1 MTPTIRPRRTVV
13 AVLVTAVGVCL
24 ASVVIVVAVSVVDR
38 TGDSARAGG
47 AASAVIPHDMPLP
60 RTSPSTTPPPRA
72 PLTGRTVVLDPGH
85 NRDNA
90 LFPAEINRLV
100 DAGGFLKPCNTTG
113 TATNDGIPEATL
125 NWELA
130 LALQVRLEDRGATV
144 ILTRNANAGW
154 GPCIDE
160 RAAIANRAGA
170 GLLLSLHGDGAAAA
184 AHGFHVIQPGVL
196 PGYTDD
202 IAADSQRAALDVRD
216 ALVAAGLS
224 PSTYIGSQGLD
235 VRTDLGTLN
244 RADVPAVMLEA
255 GNLRNADDAALLT
268 GAAGRARI
276 ADALTAAIID
286 FLNG

>member
-1 MTPTIRPRRTVV
+1 MTPTRPRRRVV
-13 AVLVTAVGVCL
+13 AVLVATVGVCL
-24 ASVVIVVAVSVVDR
+24 ASVVVVAAMAADR
-38 TGDSARAGG
+38 SGDSARA
-47 AASAVIPHDMPLP
+47 AETASAVITQDMPLP
-60 RTSPSTTPPPRA
+60 RTSPSTTAPPRA

-90 LFPAEINRLV
+90 LFPAEIGRLV
-100 DAGGFLKPCNTTG
+100 DAGGFLKQCNTVG

-125 NWELA
+125 NWDLA

-144 ILTRNANAGW
+144 ILTRNVNAGW

-255 GNLRNADDAALLT
+255 GNLRNADDAAMLT

-276 ADALTAAIID
+276 ADALAAAVTD
-286 FLNG
+286 FLTG